1 MYSLSQTFTCIDL
14 HIFIELNGVDTHMIS
29 RCLFFFFVS
38 FVRYEKWI
46 PKQFIFDIKLIN
58 LFDTA
63 KVRELMWRKKI
74 EKT

>member
-29 RCLFFFFVS
+29 QFLFFFFVS

>member
-29 RCLFFFFVS
+29 QCFFFFVS